1 MAEIDV
7 KKKMVEEN
15 GQRMWDLA
23 LGTIFFSVDFSHV
36 QTSGDKLAGNTCLKI
51 AQSGQ
56 RLDHGYSVD
65 GRSR

>member
-36 QTSGDKLAGNTCLKI
+36 QTVVETS
-51 AQSGQ
+51 
-56 RLDHGYSVD
+56 
-65 GRSR
+65 SRETHV